1 MSACHRRASYHQRA
15 PMYPTNRPHHTPLL
29 NHPTPKG
36 CSHNH
41 KTTTAQTAVRPNHYL
56 AEVAKS
62 CQSKLPTSR
71 FPVTFESSAI
81 SFVLITLTIKG
92 PPVCI
97 IHDTAALMSEI
108 KCNKL
113 EITSLRQCDSIKIR
127 GNIGPCIIEGPARQ
141 DSCQACQPR
150 CSYWIWPVTHTQIK
164 PVKITGYIDFL
175 ILFANACEWESS
187 CMHACVHIRL
197 HVCIIVCAC
206 TACGCAHM
214 CLSLRVRYK
223 SGVGDHPG
231 VESRSH
237 IWSCKLEP
245 AESFRCWAE
254 LRRAVGTR
262 ARLANRMIIA
272 NYYSYVY
279 SKIIRTSTSIQLCS
293 SLQNVCLLDP
303 FVYTHVWVQSCACS
317 PWIQHVWGFEGTLHT
332 VPRCRCCVYSPHY
345 ASAAVTNKYTVA
357 HRGDDKS

>member
-1 MSACHRRASYHQRA
+1 
-15 PMYPTNRPHHTPLL
+15 
-29 NHPTPKG
+29 
-36 CSHNH
+36 
-41 KTTTAQTAVRPNHYL
+41 
-56 AEVAKS
+56 
-62 CQSKLPTSR
+62 
-71 FPVTFESSAI
+71 
-81 SFVLITLTIKG
+81 
-92 PPVCI
+92 
-97 IHDTAALMSEI
+97 MSEI

-187 CMHACVHIRL
+187 CMRACAHIRL

-245 AESFRCWAE
+245 AEPFRCWAE
-254 LRRAVGTR
+254 LRQAVGTR

-279 SKIIRTSTSIQLCS
+279 SKIIRTSTSIQLCC

-303 FVYTHVWVQSCACS
+303 IVYTHVWVQSCACS
-317 PWIQHVWGFEGTLHT
+317 LWIQHVWGFEGTLHT

-345 ASAAVTNKYTVA
+345 TSAAITNKYTVA